1 MKKHSFFRLLGLL
14 ALIVAIGFSMTACQ
28 HETPNLGNTDQGNT
42 DQGDTDHGNTN
53 PGNTDPGN
61 TDPGDTD
68 SGNTDPGDTDPGD
81 IDQGN
86 TDPGDTD
93 QGNEQ
98 PVAPDVNLFEAT
110 WKGYN
115 NSTTVEYTLTFVS
128 DGIWTISPALGM
140 GNGDT
145 GTYTCE
151 DKEATL
157 FSASSVEIGKL
168 TIGADGKL
176 TGDLKGVSGSTP
188 ANAGK
193 LGGGILGG
201 LVKE

>member
-1 MKKHSFFRLLGLL
+1 MKKHSFFRLLGLF
-14 ALIVAIGFSMTACQ
+14 ALIVAIGFSMTACP
-28 HETPNLGNTDQGNT
+28 HETPN
-42 DQGDTDHGNTN
+42 
-53 PGNTDPGN
+53 PGKIYPGKTDPGN
-61 TDPGDTD
+61 TDPGDTNQGNTD
-68 SGNTDPGDTDPGD
+68 QGDTDQGNPDPGDTDLGNTDPGDTD
-81 IDQGN
+81 QGI
-86 TDPGDTD
+86 TDPGNTD

-98 PVAPDVNLFEAT
+98 PVAPDVNLFEAI
-110 WKGYN
+110 WKGFN
-115 NSTTVEYTLTFVS
+115 NSTTLEYTLTFAN

-201 LVKE
+201 LEKQ